1 MQSIFR
7 APSGFISTRLR
18 LTIWLQSFAKYFLA
32 ESILVQGKKVKV
44 LAVGAHPNNIKLG
57 VGGTIAKHA
66 KMGETRC
73 LVPILC
79 NEECW

>member
-1 MQSIFR
+1 
-7 APSGFISTRLR
+7 
-18 LTIWLQSFAKYFLA
+18 
-32 ESILVQGKKVKV
+32 VQGKKVKV